1 MKLVIAGL
9 LVFTACAFQLAK
21 TEVKTEVESPEAYCS
36 RQFPDGDRDQQ
47 VGCLIDMEEA
57 RNG

>member
-21 TEVKTEVESPEAYCS
+21 QTESDEAYCS
-36 RQFPDGDRDQQ
+36 RQFQDDKLGHDLCFYD
-47 VGCLIDMEEA
+47 LEMA